1 MFKIIYKNMQLFEF
15 KPFFFFRNNLIL
27 ILIINT
33 ITNNISLQACK
44 ETSYLIPPF
53 EITYP
58 WTDLNFICRKVA

>member
-33 ITNNISLQACK
+33 IQIMFRYKLK
-44 ETSYLIPPF
+44 
-53 EITYP
+53 
-58 WTDLNFICRKVA
+58 